1 MASVSTTVILGGGV
15 GGIVTARR
23 LREALPEPHRIIVVE
38 QKPDFTVGAAKTW
51 VMLGLADPEEV
62 SHSLDHLK
70 RKQIDVRRTGV
81 QRIDVS
87 SRIVSTTAGEIRA
100 DYLVIALGAD
110 LNMSL
115 VPGLEKAAQT
125 FYTVEGAVRLREKL
139 RTFDGGEVVVLI
151 PRVPFKCPPAPYEA
165 AMLLHAYFQE
175 RGLGDR
181 KRIQVR
187 TVEKT
192 PMATAG
198 PEIGAYIKAELEK
211 RNIGYHPLQKV
222 ERVDPARKTVLFQ
235 DGISVPYDLLIA
247 IPPHEAPVAVR
258 ASGLTSQAGWVPVDP
273 KTLELAAEHEAHRV
287 YAIGD
292 VASVVL
298 PGRFEPDVPLALPKA
313 GVFAE
318 SQGAVVAK
326 AVACHVLGRESADR
340 FDGKGFCYIETGKG
354 LALRGD
360 GSFFELPHPVMTP
373 REPDASQYAAKKQ
386 WAANWAA
393 TYLQECSH
401 SRYP

>member
-1 MASVSTTVILGGGV
+1 MTSGSTSVILGGGF

-23 LREALPEPHRIIVVE
+23 LREALPEPHRVVLVE
-38 QKPDFTVGAAKTW
+38 QKPDFAVGATKTW
-51 VMLGLADPEEV
+51 VMLGLVDPEEV
-62 SHSLDHLK
+62 SHSLDRLK
-70 RKQIDVRRTGV
+70 RKRIDVRRTGV
-81 QRIDVS
+81 RRIDVL
-87 SRIVSTTAGEIRA
+87 SRIVSTTGGEIRA

-125 FYTVEGAVRLREKL
+125 FYTMEGAVRLREKL

-151 PRVPFKCPPAPYEA
+151 PRVPFKCPPGPYEA
-165 AMLLHAYFQE
+165 AMLLHAYFQG
-175 RGLGDR
+175 RGLGER
-181 KRIQVR
+181 TRINVH
-187 TVEKT
+187 TVEKM

-198 PEIGAYIKAELEK
+198 PEIGAYVKAELEK
-211 RNIGYHPLQKV
+211 RAIGYHPLQKV
-222 ERVDPARKTVLFQ
+222 ESVDPARKTVLFQ
-235 DGISVPYDLLIA
+235 DRSSVPYDLLIA
-247 IPPHEAPVAVR
+247 IPPHEAPVAAR
-258 ASGLTSQAGWVPVDP
+258 ESGLTGQAGWVPVDP

-292 VASVVL
+292 VASVAL
-298 PGRFEPDVPLALPKA
+298 PGRFQPDAPLALPKA

-326 AVACHVLGRESADR
+326 AIASHVLGRESADR
-340 FDGKGFCYIETGKG
+340 FDGKGFCYIETGNG

-373 REPDASQYAAKKQ
+373 REPDAVQYVAKKQ
-386 WAANWAA
+386 WAADWIAA
-393 TYLQECSH
+393 YL
-401 SRYP
+401 